1 MLPITYKQLKQIMI
15 LRACTLK
22 NSKKLKKATSKW
34 QRTWLIKNKNNKRNK
49 KEKMTS
55 KKNQPNWYKNAR

>member
-1 MLPITYKQLKQIMI
+1 MI

-55 KKNQPNWYKNAR
+55 KKNQSNWYKNAR

>member
-1 MLPITYKQLKQIMI
+1 MI
-15 LRACTLK
+15 LRACTPK
-22 NSKKLKKATSKW
+22 NSERKKATSKS